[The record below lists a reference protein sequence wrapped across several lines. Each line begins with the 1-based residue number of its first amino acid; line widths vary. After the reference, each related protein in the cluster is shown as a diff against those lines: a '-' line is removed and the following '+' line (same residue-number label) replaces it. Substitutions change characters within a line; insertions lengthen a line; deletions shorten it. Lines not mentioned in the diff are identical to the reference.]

1 MTDLTYL
8 QKSDKELDSLR
19 WQANK
24 AGAQARK
31 EIQRRKA
38 IGYCDGTAIQ
48 TVDAKEPMEVEST
61 LGTSPERVYA
71 AGVRRNR

>member
-8 QKSDKELDSLR
+8 QNR
-19 WQANK
+19 TRARQPQMAANK

-38 IGYCDGTAIQ
+38 IGFFDGTMAPVI
-48 TVDAKEPMEVEST
+48 DES
-61 LGTSPERVYA
+61 A
-71 AGVRRNR
+71 

>member
-19 WQANK
+19 WRANK

-38 IGYCDGTAIQ
+38 IGFFDGTMAPQI
-48 TVDAKEPMEVEST
+48 DES
-61 LGTSPERVYA
+61 A
-71 AGVRRNR
+71 

>member
-1 MTDLTYL
+1 KYEVEMTDLTYL

-24 AGAQARK
+24 AGAKARK

-38 IGYCDGTAIQ
+38 IGFFDGTMAPQI
-48 TVDAKEPMEVEST
+48 DES
-61 LGTSPERVYA
+61 A
-71 AGVRRNR
+71 

>member
-24 AGAQARK
+24 VGAQARK
-31 EIQRRKA
+31 EIHRSKA
-38 IGYCDGTAIQ
+38 IGFVDGTMAPVI
-48 TVDAKEPMEVEST
+48 DES
-61 LGTSPERVYA
+61 A
-71 AGVRRNR
+71 

>member
-31 EIQRRKA
+31 KS
-38 IGYCDGTAIQ
+38 
-48 TVDAKEPMEVEST
+48 KEEKQSVSLMVLWLQKLMSPLNLVIDNSGKT
-61 LGTSPERVYA
+61 L
-71 AGVRRNR
+71 